1 MSFTVFLGNLP
12 TWVTADDIKQW
23 LAAEDLVAD
32 AVKVIRNHETQ
43 ESKGFAFVEA
53 PTNDEMQSIIRRF
66 DRAPLEDRLLRAN
79 PAQPPKG
86 KDAPSRSGAA
96 VAAAARGTQCHPNRT
111 TSRPQE
117 ARWTK
122 SRAVAPQR
130 VCYRAGEGPVSQASP
145 ARAAPAPP
153 WSAVHTCERKSQ
165 PAFFYPSYFQSVAIG
180 LRRAFGH
187 SMKYSWLGCLLVG
200 SLLFAGTQDSDLNVN
215 KRYTVDTVIVAGKG
229 WKTNVADQ
237 QNDRIS
243 SGLRKDLPA
252 LIGQKLNPGILD
264 GLAARLKKEFS
275 ASEVSHHVLRGDT
288 PDHVR
293 VEFEVRPP
301 HYGVDATVTKFLYDS
316 KQGWS
321 GAGSVGFT
329 VQQNT
334 FAFGLASDG
343 DTLNE
348 RFAGISARYEN
359 KHLGSDRVGLRFQ
372 FESYHEQWNQST
384 LDALAAHPDQTSDAY
399 RTRQNFQP
407 TATISLAKPL
417 TLEIGV
423 GFQRFQNQF
432 PAAHTEAANALI
444 STLRYHR
451 RLADSEYQ
459 QDVDAGYTLRAA
471 TKLLDSDFV
480 YTSHLVGLHYRV
492 AHGKHQLMEQVVAGY
507 DQRAGAPGGS
517 LRGGQQL
524 LPSRLEQVRYRP
536 DWGKPP
542 GAQHRRV
549 SVWALPGVLR
559 CGRRLG

>member
-1 MSFTVFLGNLP
+1 
-12 TWVTADDIKQW
+12 
-23 LAAEDLVAD
+23 
-32 AVKVIRNHETQ
+32 
-43 ESKGFAFVEA
+43 
-53 PTNDEMQSIIRRF
+53 
-66 DRAPLEDRLLRAN
+66 
-79 PAQPPKG
+79 
-86 KDAPSRSGAA
+86 
-96 VAAAARGTQCHPNRT
+96 
-111 TSRPQE
+111 
-117 ARWTK
+117 
-122 SRAVAPQR
+122 
-130 VCYRAGEGPVSQASP
+130 
-145 ARAAPAPP
+145 
-153 WSAVHTCERKSQ
+153 
-165 PAFFYPSYFQSVAIG
+165 
-180 LRRAFGH
+180 
-187 SMKYSWLGCLLVG
+187 MKYSWLGCLLVG

-215 KRYTVDTVIVAGKG
+215 RRYTVDTVIVAGKG

-237 QNDRIS
+237 QNDRLS
-243 SGLRKDLPA
+243 SGLRKDLLA

-275 ASEVSHHVLRGDT
+275 AIEVSHHVLRGDT

-301 HYGVDATVTKFLYDS
+301 HFGVDATVTKFLYDS
-316 KQGWS
+316 QQGWS

-359 KHLGSDRVGLRFQ
+359 KHVGNDRVGLRFQ
-372 FESYHEQWNQST
+372 FESYHEQWNRTT

-451 RLADSEYQ
+451 RLPDSEYQ
-459 QDVDAGYTLRAA
+459 QDVYADYTLRAA
-471 TKLLDSDFV
+471 TKFLGSDFV
-480 YTSHLVGLHYRV
+480 YTSHLAGLHYRV
-492 AHGKHQLMEQVVAGY
+492 GHGKHQLVEQVVAGSVSGKAPLADRFVAGNSYYLRGWNKY
-507 DQRAGAPGGS
+507 DIDPIGGNRLVHNTVEYRYGPFQAFYDAGAVWDSGQPATARHS
-517 LRGGQQL
+517 L
-524 LPSRLEQVRYRP
+524 
-536 DWGKPP
+536 
-542 GAQHRRV
+542 
-549 SVWALPGVLR
+549 GVGFKESIFSLAVAFPVKS
-559 CGRRLG
+559 GHVEPVVMIGMIY